1 LQSYSSVKINFLEK
15 LIGSGFY
22 TGYIPLA
29 SGTFASIAA
38 LALYFIPYFEKLYII
53 IPAILIF
60 SLWGITLGTKFES
73 LYGKDPAECTIDE
86 VVGMWITLL
95 FLPKD
100 IFVVLTA
107 FVVWRTLD
115 IIKPFPARKSE
126 SLDGGLGIMMDDIIS
141 SIYSLVIVHLIL
153 VIFGKYLIN

>member
-1 LQSYSSVKINFLEK
+1 MKINFFENFF
-15 LIGSGFY
+15 GSGFY

-29 SGTFASIAA
+29 SGTFASLAA
-38 LALYFIPYFEKLYII
+38 LAIYFIPDFEKPYVI
-53 IPAILIF
+53 IPAIFIF
-60 SLWGITLGTKFES
+60 VFLGIRLGTKFEN

-100 IFVVLTA
+100 FFIALIA
-107 FVVWRTLD
+107 FIVWRTLD

-126 SLDGGLGIMMDDIIS
+126 SLEGGLGIMMDDIIS
-141 SIYSLVIVHLIL
+141 AIYSLIIVHLIL
-153 VIFGKYLIN
+153 LIFAKYLIN

>member
-1 LQSYSSVKINFLEK
+1 MKFNFLEK
-15 LIGSGFY
+15 FIGSGFY

-29 SGTFASIAA
+29 SGTFASLAA
-38 LALYFIPYFEKLYII
+38 LAIYFIPNFEKLYII

-60 SLWGITLGTKFES
+60 IYWGIDLGTKFES
-73 LYGKDPAECTIDE
+73 IYGKDPAECTIDE

-100 IFVVLTA
+100 IFVALIA

-126 SLDGGLGIMMDDIIS
+126 SLAGGLGIMMDDLIS
-141 SIYSLVIVHLIL
+141 AIYSLIIVHLIL

>member
-1 LQSYSSVKINFLEK
+1 MKINTVEK
-15 LIGSGFY
+15 LIGSGLY

-29 SGTFASIAA
+29 SGSFGSIVA
-38 LALYFIPYFEKLYII
+38 LLIYFIPGFEKPYVI
-53 IPAILIF
+53 IPAILIITF
-60 SLWGITLGTKFES
+60 LGIRLGTKFES

-100 IFVVLTA
+100 FFIALIA

-126 SLDGGLGIMMDDIIS
+126 SLKGGLGIMMDDIIS
-141 SIYSLVIVHLIL
+141 AVYSLIIVHLIL
-153 VIFGKYLIN
+153 VIFNKHLIN

>member
-1 LQSYSSVKINFLEK
+1 VKINPIEK
-15 LIGSGFY
+15 LIGSAFY

-29 SGTFASIAA
+29 SGTFGSMVA
-38 LALYFIPYFEKLYII
+38 LLIYFIPNFEKPYVILPTIFIFII
-53 IPAILIF
+53 
-60 SLWGITLGTKFES
+60 WGIKIGTKFEG

-100 IFVVLTA
+100 IFIALIA

-126 SLDGGLGIMMDDIIS
+126 SLHGGLGIMMDDIIS
-141 SIYSLVIVHLIL
+141 GIYSLIIVHLIL
-153 VIFGKYLIN
+153 VIFGKHFYN

>member
-1 LQSYSSVKINFLEK
+1 MKINALEK

-29 SGTFASIAA
+29 SGTFGSMVA
-38 LALYFIPYFEKLYII
+38 LLFYAIPGFEKSYVI
-53 IPAILIF
+53 IPAILVF
-60 SLWGITLGTKFES
+60 TFWGVHLGTKFES
-73 LYGKDPAECTIDE
+73 LYGKDPGECTIDE

-100 IFVVLTA
+100 FFITLIA

-126 SLDGGLGIMMDDIIS
+126 SLKGGLGIMMDDIIS
-141 SIYSLVIVHLIL
+141 AIYSLIIVHLIL
-153 VIFGKYLIN
+153 VIFSKQLIN